1 MTGTIQ
7 PATPA
12 KPQRTKPQRPPVLF
26 YLTCT
31 VLFVLF
37 AFPIFWSVL
46 TSFKAPAEASAVP
59 STFLPS
65 RISLENYANLARYGD
80 GIGRYLANSLIVT
93 ALTVLGAML
102 LSTLGGYGFSRFNFP
117 AKNLIFLVILVRLMI
132 PFQSILTPLLL
143 LLRRKTHCWVW
154 HSCTSPFN
162 CRSRFS

>member
-7 PATPA
+7 PSTQP
-12 KPQRTKPQRPPVLF
+12 KPQQAKRPPVLF
-26 YLTCT
+26 YFVCT

-37 AFPIFWSVL
+37 AFPLFWSVL
-46 TSFKAPAEASAVP
+46 TSFKPPAEASAAP
-59 STFLPS
+59 PTFLPS
-65 RISLENYANLARYGD
+65 RITLENYANLASYGD
-80 GIGRYLANSLIVT
+80 GIGRHLANSLIVT
-93 ALTVLGAML
+93 ALTVLGAVL